1 MGKLHSSLSHP
12 FAKRSNHFFFFSTT
26 FVSRDYQS
34 LNACPKD
41 HPSTIEPTY
50 PTILKPETSSSSAAL
65 VCVTASLEPNP
76 PATQPQQMQHAQ
88 HQHNSNVIQQ
98 QHSTEN
104 EQNDITDVIPTAVI
118 PSIQR
123 LNSCTSSSS
132 SSGVVTNF
140 HSKSLSQNQS
150 CESSQ
155 SNFSTFESLDLNT
168 SESCDLAVSLPS
180 CATDTTVVAA
190 SGGGAAMGG
199 GGGTATPTTG
209 NDTKDNGMSLFTQNR
224 NVIRSI

>member
-1 MGKLHSSLSHP
+1 MNP
-12 FAKRSNHFFFFSTT
+12 
-26 FVSRDYQS
+26 
-34 LNACPKD
+34 CPKD
-41 HPSTIEPTY
+41 YPSTIEQPY
-50 PTILKPETSSSSAAL
+50 PTILKPESSSS
-65 VCVTASLEPNP
+65 V
-76 PATQPQQMQHAQ
+76 ATSVSVDQHATNAPQPMHHSQQ
-88 HQHNSNVIQQ
+88 HISNAIQQ

-104 EQNDITDVIPTAVI
+104 EQNDMIDVMPTATL

-180 CATDTTVVAA
+180 CATDATVVAA
-190 SGGGAAMGG
+190 PGTGG
-199 GGGTATPTTG
+199 GGGTAITTG